1 MSISQGVSPF
11 NLAATPMFLPKFT
24 EAPYAPKTINVVFQ
38 LLMSST
44 LKALFIIAITPEE
57 KKDFNGLTKVNYLD
71 TQDCLVIFYVPEKKQ
86 MLFLLLMTIDTDLQH
101 VHARLLCDLQ
111 AGSLAD
117 HSSEIYIGLSH
128 FRLLCPHQH
137 QS

>member
-1 MSISQGVSPF
+1 MSISYGVSPF

-71 TQDCLVIFYVPEKKQ
+71 TQDCLVIFISQKKSKCYSY
-86 MLFLLLMTIDTDLQH
+86 F
-101 VHARLLCDLQ
+101 
-111 AGSLAD
+111 
-117 HSSEIYIGLSH
+117 
-128 FRLLCPHQH
+128 
-137 QS
+137 